1 MKCNGYNLLVDTSTS
16 QLGGIANPYFSYDG
30 PLEQNVE
37 EGMARASQRNFYLN
51 HPESDTF
58 ITKMGYENTFY
69 LHRLLLSYYEAY
81 RKVENF
87 WNDYAKPSKLN
98 LQADIVIAQI
108 EQTAKQHSIDAY
120 DTYTLSYA
128 NYLSNGTEKKFMH
141 VNYFQEYLWAI
152 NMNEF
157 LTKHNISPY
166 PDIKIESNSI
176 FHSSY
181 IIKSA
186 ISKKEV
192 SIALYEWA
200 SINNFNQPDF
210 IKRISNVL
218 ELIKKDLERNKSIY
232 NQITKGTDVRDNVYL
247 LNNRIQNKWK
257 SFFFGVFNASELLG
271 AYSRHA
277 ESEIKDIKGFNK
289 EEDFKA
295 EEIVKMW
302 REKDLLPSNSQFE
315 HLFRVWYIA
324 TSILLLNWLR
334 LNHIN
339 PNTEIE
345 SSTEEFK

>member
-1 MKCNGYNLLVDTSTS
+1 MKYNLLVDTYTS
-16 QLGGIANPYFSYDG
+16 QLEGITNPYFSYDG
-30 PLEQNVE
+30 PEELNVE
-37 EGMARASQRNFYLN
+37 GGIGRASQRNFYLN

-58 ITKMGYENTFY
+58 VNKMGYENTFY
-69 LHRLLLSYYEAY
+69 LHRLFLSYYEAY

-87 WNDYAKPSKLN
+87 WNDYACPSVLN
-98 LQADIVIAQI
+98 LQADIVIANI
-108 EQTAKQHSIDAY
+108 EQTAKQYSIDAY

-128 NYLSNGTEKKFMH
+128 NYLTNGREKKFMQ

-157 LTKHNISPY
+157 ITKHNISPF
-166 PDIKIESNSI
+166 PDIKIESHSI

-186 ISKKEV
+186 LSKKEV

-210 IKRISNVL
+210 IKRISNIL
-218 ELIKKDLERNKSIY
+218 ELIKKDLERNKPLY
-232 NQITKGTDVRDNVYL
+232 NQIKNGTDVRDNVYL
-247 LNNRIQNKWK
+247 LNNRIQNKWR

-277 ESEIKDIKGFNK
+277 ELEIKDIKGFNK
-289 EEDFKA
+289 EDDLTA

-302 REKDLLPSNSQFE
+302 RKKALLPSNSQFE

-339 PNTEIE
+339 PNTENA
-345 SSTEEFK
+345 SNNSYGT